1 MKATLFCWISNTTQ
15 KNNWNFNWIALHKNI
30 FSITHSTS
38 ISQHVNCLL
47 TSMLRQF
54 FFGQGRAHNGALQ
67 YITVAFVINNIFSLC
82 VELYNE
88 REIEKHAIDIFFFSC
103 PVFVMVMNKIE
114 AKAIGANLFLRV
126 LGQIFI
132 RISCAYKALNLN
144 VYLARFSFGPASAFV
159 VVPRLPSRRTS
170 CGVSCCVSNKKVIN
184 IKWNKFNK

>member
-15 KNNWNFNWIALHKNI
+15 KKITEILIELRFTKI
-30 FSITHSTS
+30 FFQLLIRRLSRSMSIVYWH
-38 ISQHVNCLL
+38 QCFGN
-47 TSMLRQF
+47 

-144 VYLARFSFGPASAFV
+144 VYLARFSFGPALAFV